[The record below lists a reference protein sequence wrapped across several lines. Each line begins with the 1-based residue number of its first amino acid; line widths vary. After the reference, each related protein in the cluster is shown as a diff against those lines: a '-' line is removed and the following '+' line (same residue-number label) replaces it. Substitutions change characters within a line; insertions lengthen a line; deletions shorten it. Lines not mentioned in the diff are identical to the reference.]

1 MLSEKQLTGR
11 GLIPAEPIR
20 NMMARWC
27 IENTDFRALAGPRSV
42 FLSHVGQL
50 IELTGL
56 SEDFIVDLMADRK
69 QAIGFDNADKIVCGL
84 YGALEWHL
92 DPDLE
97 DVYQGFDFS
106 ALDRK
111 KPTTRE
117 AA

>member
-1 MLSEKQLTGR
+1 MLSERALTGR

-27 IENTDFRALAGPRSV
+27 LNNDDHHEPGDVRLGHLAQVAS
-42 FLSHVGQL
+42 
-50 IELTGL
+50 LTGL
-56 SEDFIVDLMADRK
+56 SENFIWKLMADK
-69 QAIGFDNADKIVCGL
+69 TDAITFDNADKIVCGL